1 MNVQTV
7 CKQKPVDYLFEL
19 CEANVSKLFDLMQP
33 LSQHLFSKRKK
44 EKKKKE
50 STSIEVMMNENG
62 GSIPTGS
69 EECTLHSL
77 YFYLD
82 VLSLLNENNTPEHRR
97 NLCSATK

>member
-7 CKQKPVDYLFEL
+7 CKQKPVDYLFDL
-19 CEANVSKLFDLMQP
+19 CETNVSKLFNLLQL

-44 EKKKKE
+44 EKRKH
-50 STSIEVMMNENG
+50 SFEVMMNENG

-69 EECTLHSL
+69 EEWTLHLL

-82 VLSLLNENNTPEHRR
+82 VILALN
-97 NLCSATK
+97 